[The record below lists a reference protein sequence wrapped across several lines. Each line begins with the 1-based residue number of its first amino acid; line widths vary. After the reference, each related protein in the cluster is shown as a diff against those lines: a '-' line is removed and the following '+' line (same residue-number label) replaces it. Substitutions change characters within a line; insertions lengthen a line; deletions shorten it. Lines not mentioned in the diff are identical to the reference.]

1 MAGKLS
7 ENPSWFW
14 PLVATAILAPGFIAG
29 LIGLVF
35 LSSRPSPAPKPLAPV
50 LEEKVSSPPSV
61 PQPQSQH
68 DLPPTSEESNTNY
81 SSDSSDSSEPTIERK
96 RCIVTLVKAFN
107 YSFEQASSECER

>member
-1 MAGKLS
+1 MTGKPS

-14 PLVATAILAPGFIAG
+14 PLVATAILLPGSIAA

-35 LSSRPSPAPKPLAPV
+35 LSSRPSPAPKSLAPV
-50 LEEKVSSPPSV
+50 SEEKISSPPSV

-68 DLPPTSEESNTNY
+68 DLPPINEESNTSH
-81 SSDSSDSSEPTIERK
+81 SSDSLDSSEPTIEQK

-107 YSFEQASSECER
+107 YSFEQASSECKR